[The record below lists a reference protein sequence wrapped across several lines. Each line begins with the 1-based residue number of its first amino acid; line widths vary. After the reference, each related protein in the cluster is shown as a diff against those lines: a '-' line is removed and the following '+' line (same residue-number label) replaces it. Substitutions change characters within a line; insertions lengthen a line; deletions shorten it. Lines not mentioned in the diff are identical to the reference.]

1 MHREKI
7 QFMIPKRPHGNT
19 YWVEPGRLL
28 AGEYPAEPYGSAATT
43 KLRQY
48 LDAGVDYFVDL
59 TEDGELEPYE
69 ALLHAEAAER
79 GKKVEYR
86 RFPIRDGSIPKSPGQ
101 MCEIL
106 DIIET
111 ALRKKATVYVHCLGG
126 IGRTGTVIG
135 CHLTRH
141 GHAGDAALTRLRQ
154 LFADMDKAR
163 FTRSPEN
170 AVQENWVRNW
180 QEPVPPRRS
189 SRHKKRKAAPTT

>member
-1 MHREKI
+1 
-7 QFMIPKRPHGNT
+7 MIPRRPHGNT

-28 AGEYPAEPYGSAATT
+28 AGEYPGAPDGGDAVTR
-43 KLRQY
+43 LRQY
-48 LDAGVDYFVDL
+48 LDVGVDYFVDL
-59 TEDGELEPYE
+59 TEQGELEPYE
-69 ALLHAEAAER
+69 DLLHAEAAAR

-86 RFPIRDGSIPKSPGQ
+86 RFPIRDGGTPKSPAQ

-111 ALRKKATVYVHCLGG
+111 AVSKKATVYVHCLGG

-135 CHLTRH
+135 CHLTRR
-141 GHAGDAALTRLRQ
+141 GHAGEAALTRLRE

-170 AVQENWVRNW
+170 AQQENWVRNW
-180 QEPVPPRRS
+180 KEPVLPRRS
-189 SRHKKRKAAPTT
+189 SRRKKRRAAPRT

>member
-1 MHREKI
+1 
-7 QFMIPKRPHGNT
+7 MIPKRPHGNT
-19 YWVEPGRLL
+19 YWVDPGRLL
-28 AGEYPAEPYGSAATT
+28 AGEYPGAPYGGDALT

-59 TEDGELEPYE
+59 TEQGELEPYE
-69 ALLHAEAAER
+69 DCLHAEAAKR

-86 RFPIRDGSIPKSPGQ
+86 RFPIRDGSTPKSPGQ

-106 DIIET
+106 DMIET
-111 ALRKKATVYVHCLGG
+111 AVSKKGIVYVHCLGG

-141 GHAGDAALTRLRQ
+141 GHVGDAALTRLRE
-154 LFADMDKAR
+154 LFAGMDKAR

-170 AVQENWVRNW
+170 AQQENWVRNW
-180 QEPVPPRRS
+180 KEPVLPRHSTGR
-189 SRHKKRKAAPTT
+189 KKRRAAPGT